1 MKPFRNGGL
10 SFLKKKDLIE
20 FLRFFKLCKK
30 CIFVIQ
36 IMVKYDVPYKVKGG
50 YGGKL
55 HMIVEANYGTT
66 AKKNRSKYDFCE
78 LRRSYWNTCS
88 SKVII

>member
-1 MKPFRNGGL
+1 
-10 SFLKKKDLIE
+10 
-20 FLRFFKLCKK
+20 
-30 CIFVIQ
+30 
-36 IMVKYDVPYKVKGG
+36 MVKYNVPYKVKGG

-55 HMIVEANYGTT
+55 HMIVEANHGTT